1 VLEKK
6 YLLTQT
12 NNKLIEKVILDEN
25 LNYMHMVLP
34 KNDRLPEHYANSN
47 VYMTVIRGIV
57 SLQLDDQE
65 LKKFEKGSIIVIPYK
80 TKMNVVNYDEE
91 VLEITVVKVPS
102 PDKIK

>member
-1 VLEKK
+1 
-6 YLLTQT
+6 
-12 NNKLIEKVILDEN
+12 
-25 LNYMHMVLP
+25 
-34 KNDRLPEHYANSN
+34 
-47 VYMTVIRGIV
+47 MTVIRGIV